1 MSHYDTIG
9 FTGITSK
16 ETLSALINQVS
27 PHAQMIGDY
36 AVYRD
41 ASGAALWIGINQD
54 NEFFSAEPYFSGCL
68 QSVWVSHVAA
78 NQYDDGFDDGT
89 GFAHVWQNG
98 SEEGDGDYP
107 FIVDILDIASFPQ
120 TTVGTAQKIAVCAFA
135 ESAELFADE
144 AAFAASQE
152 AQEMKWAAQCFIPS
166 GMFLSENAPEGARP
180 AARALFTGIV
190 RKAEK
195 RRNAVTH
202 SPFYYCEIATYGGV
216 VVGGLPCRSLCRYA
230 ANRQCDTGRILANG
244 AACRCARASNLSQT
258 RLLAKTD
265 RQIVF
270 NLRIALRYTPLYPNQ
285 RFGQRGKA
293 ASTAYKTQY

>member
-16 ETLSALINQVS
+16 ETLSALINQVL
-27 PHAQMIGDY
+27 PHAQKVGNY

-68 QSVWVSHVAA
+68 QSVWVNHVAA

-89 GFAHVWQNG
+89 GFAQVWQNG
-98 SEEGDGDYP
+98 SASEDGECVDGDYP
-107 FIVDILDIASFPQ
+107 FIVDIPDIASFPQ

-152 AQEMKWAAQCFIPS
+152 AQEMKWAAQ
-166 GMFLSENAPEGARP
+166 
-180 AARALFTGIV
+180 
-190 RKAEK
+190 
-195 RRNAVTH
+195 
-202 SPFYYCEIATYGGV
+202 
-216 VVGGLPCRSLCRYA
+216 
-230 ANRQCDTGRILANG
+230 
-244 AACRCARASNLSQT
+244 
-258 RLLAKTD
+258 
-265 RQIVF
+265 
-270 NLRIALRYTPLYPNQ
+270 
-285 RFGQRGKA
+285 
-293 ASTAYKTQY
+293 

>member
-68 QSVWVSHVAA
+68 QSVWVNHVAA

-216 VVGGLPCRSLCRYA
+216 WSAVYPAEAFADTPQIGNVIQGEYWL
-230 ANRQCDTGRILANG
+230 TGRLAD
-244 AACRCARASNLSQT
+244 APAPQT
-258 RLLAKTD
+258 SAK
-265 RQIVF
+265 QGFWQKLI
-270 NLRIALRYTPLYPNQ
+270 
-285 RFGQRGKA
+285 GK
-293 ASTAYKTQY
+293 

>member
-54 NEFFSAEPYFSGCL
+54 NEFFSAEPYFSGRL

-89 GFAHVWQNG
+89 GFAHVCQNG
-98 SEEGDGDYP
+98 SASENGECVYGDYP
-107 FIVDILDIASFPQ
+107 FIVDIPDIASFPQ

-135 ESAELFADE
+135 ESAELFASE

-152 AQEMKWAAQCFIPS
+152 TQELKWAAQSFIPS
-166 GMFLSENAPEGARP
+166 GMFIDENAPEGARP

-190 RKAEK
+190 RTAEK
-195 RRNAVTH
+195 RHNTLTQQ
-202 SPFYYCEIATYGGV
+202 PFYYCEIATFGGV
-216 VVGGLPCRSLCRYA
+216 WSVVYPAEAFADTPQQGNVIQGEYWL
-230 ANRQCDTGRILANG
+230 TGRLADALAPEATPQAPQKQG
-244 AACRCARASNLSQT
+244 FWQK
-258 RLLAKTD
+258 LLG
-265 RQIVF
+265 
-270 NLRIALRYTPLYPNQ
+270 N
-285 RFGQRGKA
+285 
-293 ASTAYKTQY
+293 

>member
-54 NEFFSAEPYFSGCL
+54 NGFFSAEPYFSGCL
-68 QSVWVSHVAA
+68 QSVWISHVAA

-98 SEEGDGDYP
+98 SASENGECVDGDYP
-107 FIVDILDIASFPQ
+107 FIVDIPDIASFPQ

-144 AAFAASQE
+144 AAFDASQE
-152 AQEMKWAAQCFIPS
+152 TQEVKWAAQSFIPS
-166 GMFLSENAPEGARP
+166 SGMFMDENAPEGARP

-195 RRNAVTH
+195 RHNAVTH
-202 SPFYYCEIATYGGV
+202 SPFYYCEIATFGGV
-216 VVGGLPCRSLCRYA
+216 WSAVYPAEAFADTPQAGNVIQGEYWL
-230 ANRQCDTGRILANG
+230 TGRLAD
-244 AACRCARASNLSQT
+244 APAPQT
-258 RLLAKTD
+258 PAK
-265 RQIVF
+265 QGFWQKLI
-270 NLRIALRYTPLYPNQ
+270 
-285 RFGQRGKA
+285 GK
-293 ASTAYKTQY
+293 

>member
-54 NEFFSAEPYFSGCL
+54 NKFFSAEPYFSGCL

-98 SEEGDGDYP
+98 SASENGECVDGDYP
-107 FIVDILDIASFPQ
+107 FIVDIPDIASFPQ

-135 ESAELFADE
+135 ESAESFASE

-152 AQEMKWAAQCFIPS
+152 AQEMNWAAQ
-166 GMFLSENAPEGARP
+166 
-180 AARALFTGIV
+180 
-190 RKAEK
+190 
-195 RRNAVTH
+195 
-202 SPFYYCEIATYGGV
+202 
-216 VVGGLPCRSLCRYA
+216 
-230 ANRQCDTGRILANG
+230 
-244 AACRCARASNLSQT
+244 
-258 RLLAKTD
+258 
-265 RQIVF
+265 
-270 NLRIALRYTPLYPNQ
+270 
-285 RFGQRGKA
+285 
-293 ASTAYKTQY
+293 

>member
-54 NEFFSAEPYFSGCL
+54 NKFFSAEPYFSGCL

-135 ESAELFADE
+135 ESAESFASE

-152 AQEMKWAAQCFIPS
+152 AQEMKWAAQ
-166 GMFLSENAPEGARP
+166 
-180 AARALFTGIV
+180 
-190 RKAEK
+190 
-195 RRNAVTH
+195 
-202 SPFYYCEIATYGGV
+202 
-216 VVGGLPCRSLCRYA
+216 
-230 ANRQCDTGRILANG
+230 
-244 AACRCARASNLSQT
+244 
-258 RLLAKTD
+258 
-265 RQIVF
+265 
-270 NLRIALRYTPLYPNQ
+270 
-285 RFGQRGKA
+285 
-293 ASTAYKTQY
+293 

>member
-1 MSHYDTIG
+1 MSHYDTIR

-16 ETLSALINQVS
+16 DTLSALIDQVL
-27 PHAQMIGDY
+27 PHAQQVGDCM
-36 AVYRD
+36 VYRD
-41 ASGAALWIGINQD
+41 ASGAELWVGINQD
-54 NEFFSAEPYFSGCL
+54 NELCSAEPYFSGCL

-98 SEEGDGDYP
+98 SASENGECVDGDYP
-107 FIVDILDIASFPQ
+107 FIVDIPDIASFPA
-120 TTVGTAQKIAVCAFA
+120 TAVGTAQKIAVCAFA

-190 RKAEK
+190 CKAEK
-195 RRNAVTH
+195 RRNTLTH
-202 SPFYYCEIATYGGV
+202 SPFYYCEIATYGGIWSAV
-216 VVGGLPCRSLCRYA
+216 YPAEAFADTPQAGNVIQGEYWL
-230 ANRQCDTGRILANG
+230 TGRLAD
-244 AACRCARASNLSQT
+244 APAPAT
-258 RLLAKTD
+258 E
-265 RQIVF
+265 
-270 NLRIALRYTPLYPNQ
+270 TP
-285 RFGQRGKA
+285 K
-293 ASTAYKTQY
+293 